1 MYPAKFDY
9 VRANSVQEAVALAS
23 QRDDAKF
30 IAGGHSL
37 LPLMKL
43 RLATPATLIDIGR
56 LAELRGIRREGN
68 GVTIGSLTTH
78 DEIATSADV
87 QSTVPALAEAA
98 AHVGDQQVRNRGT
111 IGGNIAHGD
120 PASDLP
126 TVLVALDGE
135 VRIQGPNG
143 QRTAKA
149 QDFFLDILTT
159 DLQPGEIIT
168 AIHVPAAPRSAYVK
182 FENPASGY
190 AMIGVCAAVSDGGAK
205 VALGGALAKP
215 ARLVDVEKEVA
226 GGKSAA
232 DAAKSTANRIGED
245 DWMGDIHASRE
256 YRQAV
261 APTFVERALS
271 QAMSR

>member
-1 MYPAKFDY
+1 MYPAKFSY
-9 VRANSVQEAVALAS
+9 VRANSIQEAVALAS
-23 QRDDAKF
+23 QHDDAKF

-56 LAELRGIRREGN
+56 LPELRGIRREGN
-68 GVTIGSLTTH
+68 GVTIGALTTH
-78 DEIATSADV
+78 DEVATSAEV

-98 AHVGDQQVRNRGT
+98 AHIGDQQVRNRGT
-111 IGGNIAHGD
+111 VGGNIAHGD

-126 TVLVALDGE
+126 TVFVALDAE
-135 VRIQGPNG
+135 IRIQGPNG
-143 QRTAKA
+143 QRTASA
-149 QDFFLDILTT
+149 ADFFLDILTT

-168 AIHVPAAPRSAYVK
+168 EIHVPAAPRSAYVK

-226 GGKSAA
+226 GGKSAT
-232 DAAKSTANRIGED
+232 DAAQSTANRIGED

-256 YRQAV
+256 YRRAV